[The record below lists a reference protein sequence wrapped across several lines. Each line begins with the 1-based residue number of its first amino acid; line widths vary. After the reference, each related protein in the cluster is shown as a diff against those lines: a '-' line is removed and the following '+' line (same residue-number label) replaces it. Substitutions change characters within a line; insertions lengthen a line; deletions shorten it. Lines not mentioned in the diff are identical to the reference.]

1 MKRNRRKGNEVICMI
16 KGFYKS
22 LMEII
27 QKLLNFEKAFIRRML
42 RIISINILAVMV
54 ILSST
59 AVTSVYTEYEF
70 EAEETSSTVTE
81 VSKEPIMP
89 EEEQVAVE
97 MAYGQEYIYLED
109 YNVHLENM
117 ILPFNGEDFN
127 SMQPYEDVSCISNE
141 STSAFQVTH
150 NDATYIDH
158 YGLLRYNRNAS
169 TEFTV
174 DGKDDYV
181 VALGT
186 FYKGEGTP
194 CGGRFLIVTDRGSYT
209 VTVGDEKDNI
219 HTGKYHMYSDHDGKA
234 GLIEFI
240 VDEDSLESTS
250 KAMGS
255 IFFMPNELGGVGGNI
270 HYIYKIS

>member
-1 MKRNRRKGNEVICMI
+1 MKKNTRNNGNVVMAKVREFISSLLVMLRKLIG
-16 KGFYKS
+16 
-22 LMEII
+22 
-27 QKLLNFEKAFIRRML
+27 FEKALVRRLL
-42 RIISINILAVMV
+42 RIISINILAAII
-54 ILSST
+54 ILGST
-59 AVTSVYTEYEF
+59 AITTVITNAEF
-70 EAEETSSTVTE
+70 EAEETTV
-81 VSKEPIMP
+81 VADGPIMP
-89 EEEQVAVE
+89 EEPINIPIESQ
-97 MAYGQEYIYLED
+97 YGNDYIYSEEYD
-109 YNVHLENM
+109 VHLENCL
-117 ILPFNGEDFN
+117 LPFNGEDY
-127 SMQPYEDVSCISNE
+127 STMQPYEDVNCITNE

-150 NDATYIDH
+150 DDATYIDH

-194 CGGRFLIVTDRGSYT
+194 CGGRFLIVTDRGEYT
-209 VTVGDEKDNI
+209 VTVGDEKDDQ
-219 HTGKYHMYSDHDGKA
+219 HTGKYHMYSEHAGKA

-240 VDEDSLESTS
+240 VDEDTLDPTS

-255 IFFMPNELGGVGGNI
+255 IFFMPQSLGGIGGNI

>member
-1 MKRNRRKGNEVICMI
+1 MKRVNKRKGI
-16 KGFYKS
+16 
-22 LMEII
+22 
-27 QKLLNFEKAFIRRML
+27 L
-42 RIISINILAVMV
+42 RIVAVGIMAIISLI
-54 ILSST
+54 SST
-59 AVTSVYTEYEF
+59 ALTAVITGGTSPAD
-70 EAEETSSTVTE
+70 AEEVSSAI
-81 VSKEPIMP
+81 IMEEGP
-89 EEEQVAVE
+89 VMPDEEEVPLE
-97 MAYGQEYIYLED
+97 RTYGQEYIYLEE
-109 YNVHLENM
+109 YNVRLESM
-117 ILPFNGEDFN
+117 LLPFNGEDFN
-127 SMQPYEDVSCISNE
+127 SMQPYEDVSCITNE
-141 STSAFQVTH
+141 STSAYDVTH
-150 NDATYIDH
+150 DDATYIDH

-194 CGGRFLIVTDRGSYT
+194 CGGRFLVVTDRGSYT
-209 VTVGDEKDNI
+209 VTVGDEKDND

-250 KAMGS
+250 KSIGS
-255 IFFMPNELGGVGGNI
+255 IFFMPQELGGVGGNI

>member
-1 MKRNRRKGNEVICMI
+1 MKTNKRR
-16 KGFYKS
+16 
-22 LMEII
+22 
-27 QKLLNFEKAFIRRML
+27 RRVL
-42 RIISINILAVMV
+42 RIVAIVIMAIISLIISTVLSAVV
-54 ILSST
+54 TGPSSADAEELSST
-59 AVTSVYTEYEF
+59 IIV
-70 EAEETSSTVTE
+70 EEQQPV
-81 VSKEPIMP
+81 MP
-89 EEEQVAVE
+89 EVKEEQPLE
-97 MAYGQEYIYLED
+97 RAYGEEYIYLKEYD
-109 YNVHLENM
+109 VHLEQQL
-117 ILPFNGEDFN
+117 LPFNGEDFN
-127 SMQPYEDVSCISNE
+127 SMQPYEDVSCITNE
-141 STSAFQVTH
+141 STSAYNVTH

-181 VALGT
+181 IALGT

-209 VTVGDEKDNI
+209 VTVGDEKDNE

-255 IFFMPNELGGVGGNI
+255 IFFMPQELGGVGGNI